1 MTAEPLVSVVICTH
15 NRAEY
20 LRKAIDSVLAQETAG
35 LEFELLV
42 VDNAS
47 VDGTASVCAEYA
59 DRPHL
64 RYLYEPQL
72 GLCRARNAGWQAA
85 AGRYVAYLDDDAVAV
100 PGWLRAIADGFR
112 CSPEPGV
119 VGGPVRPIWEAPRP
133 RWLDD
138 ELAVGLT
145 IIDWSPVQKLIPD
158 LHLEWLVG
166 ANMAVPVRVLRD
178 IGGFHPSL
186 DRVGQRMLSSGDVF
200 LQQQIKARGLDC
212 LYHPDMAVGHLVPAA
227 RLTQRW
233 FVNRYYWQ
241 GISDAVMQLLVERPT
256 RARRAVL
263 ALGRALRLL
272 GSPRQQRALCY
283 RGEDPARFTA
293 RCFALIELGHVA
305 GLAWTARA

>member
-1 MTAEPLVSVVICTH
+1 VLVQEP
-15 NRAEY
+15 
-20 LRKAIDSVLAQETAG
+20 AG
-35 LEFELLV
+35 FGFELLV

-47 VDGTASVCAEYA
+47 VDRTASVCAEYTSC
-59 DRPHL
+59 RRL
-64 RYLYEPQL
+64 RYLHEPRL
-72 GLCRARNAGWQAA
+72 GLCRARNTGWQAA
-85 AGRYVAYLDDDAVAV
+85 AGRYVAYLDDDAVAA

-112 CSPEPGV
+112 RSPEPGV

-133 RWLDD
+133 HWLDD

-145 IIDWSPVQKLIPD
+145 IIDWSPVAKLIPD

-166 ANMAVPVRVLRD
+166 ANLAVPVRLLRD

-200 LQQQIKARGLDC
+200 LQQQIQSRGRDC
-212 LYHPDMAVGHLVPAA
+212 FYHPDMAVAHLVPAS

-256 RARRAVL
+256 GARRAVL

-272 GSPRQQRALCY
+272 GSPRLQRALCY
-283 RGEDPARFTA
+283 RGEDPVRFTA